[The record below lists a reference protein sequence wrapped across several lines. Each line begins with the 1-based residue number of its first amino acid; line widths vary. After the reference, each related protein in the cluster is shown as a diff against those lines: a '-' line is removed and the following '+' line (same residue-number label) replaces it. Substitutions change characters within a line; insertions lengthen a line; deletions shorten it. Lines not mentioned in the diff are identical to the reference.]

1 MRAPRVRFTHPHTLP
16 TRSCAADEAR
26 RAVLHAIAACRPQLA
41 AWPPGPPYARRA
53 RVLTQVAV

>member
-1 MRAPRVRFTHPHTLP
+1 MRASRVRSTRPHILP

-26 RAVLHAIAACRPQLA
+26 RAVLYAACRPQLA

-53 RVLTQVAV
+53 LVLAQVAA